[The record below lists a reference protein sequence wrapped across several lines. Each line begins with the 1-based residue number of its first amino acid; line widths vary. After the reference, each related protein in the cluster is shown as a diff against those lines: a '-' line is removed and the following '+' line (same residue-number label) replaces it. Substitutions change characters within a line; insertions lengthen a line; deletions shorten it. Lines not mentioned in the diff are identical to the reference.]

1 MSSGVARVRFASN
14 PFVRPDVP
22 ADLLPVPAADPA
34 AFHRTLP
41 GYAATPLVALPGLA
55 AELGLGELWLKDE
68 SHRFGLNA
76 FKGLGASYAGHRLL
90 AGPRPATLA
99 TATAGNHGRG
109 VAWTARALG
118 LRAVVFVPGHTAA
131 ARIVAL
137 EREGAEVVV
146 VDGSYDD
153 AVRRAAEESARQGW
167 QVVSDTA
174 YPGYTEIP
182 QWIMLGYTTLFAEA
196 TAQLAAEGGG
206 DPDVVLLQAGVG
218 GLAWAGTYFYARR
231 AGRAR
236 PHLVAVEPIEAD
248 CLLASIGA
256 PGGEMRRTG
265 GRLRT
270 IMAGLNAGTPSL
282 VAWPLIRAGMHAFLA
297 LDDGY
302 AEEAM
307 RRLWAGGDKDP
318 RVVAGESGAAGVAG
332 LLALGR
338 EPVLAAARQALGL
351 GPEARVL
358 VVSSEGATDP
368 VSYRKIVGV
377 NP

>member
-1 MSSGVARVRFASN
+1 V
-14 PFVRPDVP
+14 
-22 ADLLPVPAADPA
+22 
-34 AFHRTLP
+34 
-41 GYAATPLVALPGLA
+41 
-55 AELGLGELWLKDE
+55 
-68 SHRFGLNA
+68 
-76 FKGLGASYAGHRLL
+76 
-90 AGPRPATLA
+90 
-99 TATAGNHGRG
+99 
-109 VAWTARALG
+109 
-118 LRAVVFVPGHTAA
+118 A
-131 ARIVAL
+131 ARIAAL

-146 VDGSYDD
+146 VPGSYDD
-153 AVRRAAEESARQGW
+153 AVRRAAEESAVHGW
-167 QVVSDTA
+167 QVISDTA

-196 TAQLAAEGGG
+196 TAQLAVEGRG

-231 AGRAR
+231 DGRAR
-236 PHLVAVEPIEAD
+236 PRLVAVEPLEAD
-248 CLLASIGA
+248 CLLASISA
-256 PGGEMRRTG
+256 PRGEMCRTV

-307 RRLWAGGDKDP
+307 RRLEAGGGKDP

-332 LLALGR
+332 LLALCR
-338 EPVLAAARQALGL
+338 EPVLAAAREALGL

-358 VVSSEGATDP
+358 VVNSEGATDP
-368 VSYRKIVGV
+368 VSYRTIVGV
-377 NP
+377 DP